1 MRGLSF
7 PLPLSLKTTKNKGAT
22 QQRQVRQWLTGDPR
36 VISGESL
43 KERILKKKSY
53 KQTPQKYRWADINT
67 K

>member
-22 QQRQVRQWLTGDPR
+22 QQRQVRQWLTGDPC

-53 KQTPQKYRWADINT
+53 KQTPQKIQMGRH
-67 K
+67 